1 MIKLADVLGEPPLR
15 RGSVLRTGRPVESL
29 EDLLS
34 ILAEHCLLSPI
45 ELDFVRMAA
54 RNSIYNGCLSRKKR
68 TLYHCL
74 DILHS
79 NAAIIL
85 ARRLL
90 EGANNRD
97 GIVEGNW
104 KAFGLH

>member
-1 MIKLADVLGEPPLR
+1 M
-15 RGSVLRTGRPVESL
+15 
-29 EDLLS
+29 
-34 ILAEHCLLSPI
+34 AEHCLESPI
-45 ELDFVRMAA
+45 ELEFVHMAA
-54 RNSIYNGCLSRKKR
+54 RTSIYNGCLSRKKC
-68 TLYHCL
+68 TLYDCL
-74 DILHS
+74 DILHG

-85 ARRLL
+85 GRRLL